1 MGREGGTAC
10 FYTLV
15 QFEVDKKSW
24 ILSIGIDRCDHR
36 YNRSIRTDALS
47 VITTSD
53 ELNNPV
59 LLPDRSV
66 VLAGSVS
73 LVTQSI

>member
-10 FYTLV
+10 FYPLV
-15 QFEVDKKSW
+15 QFEVDKKSR
-24 ILSIGIDRCDHR
+24 ILSIDIDR
-36 YNRSIRTDALS
+36 YNRSTRKDTPS
-47 VITTSD
+47 VVTTSD
-53 ELNNPV
+53 ELNIPV
-59 LLPDRSV
+59 FLPDRSV